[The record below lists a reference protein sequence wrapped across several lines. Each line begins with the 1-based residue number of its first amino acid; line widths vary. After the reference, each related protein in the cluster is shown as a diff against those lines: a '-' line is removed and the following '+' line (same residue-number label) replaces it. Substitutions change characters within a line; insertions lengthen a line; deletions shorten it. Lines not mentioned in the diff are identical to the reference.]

1 MLAYTIKSVIFLSMM
16 YIPYMLMLRKESFFH
31 FNRILL
37 VCIMLLSLILPLC
50 DFHALSIENN
60 PIQHGMTTITM
71 PTVAI
76 GAGEE
81 MPVSDNTYRVNII
94 LYIYILGV
102 VMIAIWKLVQ
112 IYLLYRAIHS
122 CVLWKDKQNGITIY
136 CHAQDI
142 APFSWFNT
150 IVISENDYQNNA
162 KEILCHEIGHIRHYH
177 SLDILL
183 VNIIE
188 TIQWWNPLSW
198 ILASSLRDV
207 HEYEADNEARTSG
220 VNIRE
225 YQMLL
230 IRKAVGSSS
239 YAFAN
244 GFNHSLLKKRITM
257 LLRSKS
263 NPWMRTKAL
272 YIIPV
277 ATIAIS
283 VFATP
288 ELNNRVDTIAEKVE
302 TSITNKDTNIFS
314 TDKVSGQENTSTN
327 EIKEKIAKNAKD
339 SLTAKVEEYTR
350 PAWDTCTWNEND
362 PATWHEKYKDPQAD
376 VKPQFPGGIEALD
389 KYLMQYKHLY
399 KTNGPTIW
407 VDLDIEEDGSVIVKS
422 CSFGS
427 WIKVDEK
434 REQIMIKEVTYNDIL
449 SLFKE
454 YKEDYIISMSNN
466 SKYYAYE
473 LNNEYIGFIC
483 ILDLDTELE
492 IIDVFVLPK
501 YQGNGYGDKLLK
513 YILDNYKNR
522 NYFLEVNINNEK
534 AINLYKKNGFDILTT
549 RKHYYKDEDA
559 YVMSKAG
566 E

>member
-1 MLAYTIKSVIFLSMM
+1 MLAYAIKSAIFLSMM

-81 MPVSDNTYRVNII
+81 MPVSDNIHRVNII
-94 LYIYILGV
+94 LYIYILGA

-288 ELNNRVDTIAEKVE
+288 ELNNRADTIAEKVQTIIE
-302 TSITNKDTNIFS
+302 
-314 TDKVSGQENTSTN
+314 DKGINTSADIQDSKAEPTPIFEANNDIVSEEGIHEGIVPVN
-327 EIKEKIAKNAKD
+327 ETKEAGDSVIDNINKELEKQGSDLRI
-339 SLTAKVEEYTR
+339 SLTSPDCDTR
-350 PAWDTCTWNEND
+350 
-362 PATWHEKYKDPQAD
+362 
-376 VKPQFPGGIEALD
+376 PQFPGGDEARSEYYNNNKNLLCLGD
-389 KYLMQYKHLY
+389 PSNEATVSIYVDVVVEKDGTISNAKISRFHTNHEISEVRKHEL
-399 KTNGPTIW
+399 K
-407 VDLDIEEDGSVIVKS
+407 DAA
-422 CSFGS
+422 
-427 WIKVDEK
+427 IKF
-434 REQIMIKEVTYNDIL
+434 Y
-449 SLFKE
+449 
-454 YKEDYIISMSNN
+454 SNM
-466 SKYYAYE
+466 
-473 LNNEYIGFIC
+473 
-483 ILDLDTELE
+483 
-492 IIDVFVLPK
+492 PK
-501 YQGNGYGDKLLK
+501 H
-513 YILDNYKNR
+513 
-522 NYFLEVNINNEK
+522 VP
-534 AINLYKKNGFDILTT
+534 AKKNGQPVRYEFTT
-549 RKHYYKDEDA
+549 GGDFKI
-559 YVMSKAG
+559 
-566 E
+566 

>member
-1 MLAYTIKSVIFLSMM
+1 MLAYSIKSAIFLSIM

-37 VCIMLLSLILPLC
+37 ISIMLLSLVLPLC
-50 DFHALSIENN
+50 DFHSLSIENN
-60 PIQHGMTTITM
+60 PIQDGMTTIIL
-71 PTVAI
+71 PTVTI
-76 GAGEE
+76 GAAEE
-81 MPVSDNTYRVNII
+81 MSVSDSINWINIM
-94 LYIYILGV
+94 LYIYIIG
-102 VMIAIWKLVQ
+102 MIMTALWKLVQ
-112 IYLLYRAIHS
+112 ICLLYRTIHS

-142 APFSWFNT
+142 APFSWLNT

-162 KEILCHEIGHIRHYH
+162 REILCHEIGHIRHYH

-188 TIQWWNPLSW
+188 AIQWWNPLSW

-207 HEYEADNEARTSG
+207 HEFEADNEVRTSG

-257 LLRSKS
+257 MLKSKS

-327 EIKEKIAKNAKD
+327 EIKEKIAKNA
-339 SLTAKVEEYTR
+339 
-350 PAWDTCTWNEND
+350 N
-362 PATWHEKYKDPQAD
+362 
-376 VKPQFPGGIEALD
+376 I
-389 KYLMQYKHLY
+389 LM
-399 KTNGPTIW
+399 
-407 VDLDIEEDGSVIVKS
+407 
-422 CSFGS
+422 F
-427 WIKVDEK
+427 
-434 REQIMIKEVTYNDIL
+434 
-449 SLFKE
+449 F
-454 YKEDYIISMSNN
+454 
-466 SKYYAYE
+466 
-473 LNNEYIGFIC
+473 IG
-483 ILDLDTELE
+483 
-492 IIDVFVLPK
+492 
-501 YQGNGYGDKLLK
+501 
-513 YILDNYKNR
+513 
-522 NYFLEVNINNEK
+522 
-534 AINLYKKNGFDILTT
+534 
-549 RKHYYKDEDA
+549 
-559 YVMSKAG
+559 
-566 E
+566 

>member
-1 MLAYTIKSVIFLSMM
+1 MLAYSIKSIIFLSIM

-37 VCIMLLSLILPLC
+37 ISIMLLSLILPLC
-50 DFHALSIENN
+50 DFHSLSIENN
-60 PIQHGMTTITM
+60 PIQDGMTTIIL
-71 PTVAI
+71 PTVTI
-76 GAGEE
+76 GAAEE
-81 MPVSDNTYRVNII
+81 MPVSDSINWINVM
-94 LYIYILGV
+94 LYIYFIG
-102 VMIAIWKLVQ
+102 MITTALWKLVQ
-112 IYLLYRAIHS
+112 ICLLYRTIHS

-207 HEYEADNEARTSG
+207 HEYEADDEVLTSG
-220 VNIRE
+220 VNIQE

-257 LLRSKS
+257 MLKSKS

-288 ELNNRVDTIAEKVE
+288 ELNNRADTIAEKVQTIIE
-302 TSITNKDTNIFS
+302 
-314 TDKVSGQENTSTN
+314 DKGINTSADIHNSEAGPTPIIEVKN
-327 EIKEKIAKNAKD
+327 DIASEEGNHEEIVPVKETKEAGDSVIDNINKKLEKQGSD
-339 SLTAKVEEYTR
+339 YRISLTSPDCDTR
-350 PAWDTCTWNEND
+350 
-362 PATWHEKYKDPQAD
+362 
-376 VKPQFPGGIEALD
+376 PQFPGGDEARSEYYNNNKNLLCLGD
-389 KYLMQYKHLY
+389 PSNEATVSIYVDVVVEKDGTISNAKISRFHTNHEISEVRKHEL
-399 KTNGPTIW
+399 K
-407 VDLDIEEDGSVIVKS
+407 DAA
-422 CSFGS
+422 
-427 WIKVDEK
+427 IKF
-434 REQIMIKEVTYNDIL
+434 Y
-449 SLFKE
+449 
-454 YKEDYIISMSNN
+454 SNM
-466 SKYYAYE
+466 
-473 LNNEYIGFIC
+473 
-483 ILDLDTELE
+483 
-492 IIDVFVLPK
+492 PK
-501 YQGNGYGDKLLK
+501 H
-513 YILDNYKNR
+513 
-522 NYFLEVNINNEK
+522 VP
-534 AINLYKKNGFDILTT
+534 AKKNGQPVRYEFTT
-549 RKHYYKDEDA
+549 GGDFKI
-559 YVMSKAG
+559 
-566 E
+566 